1 MLLSPALSTR
11 MRAVDLIRKKRDSG
25 ELSNEE
31 IDFLVSGYTRGEI
44 PESEEHTSELQ
55 SRLHLVCRLLL
66 EKKKKTT
73 AALQEH
79 DIPDDAAGARPHPRA
94 PRHHDASETEGYD
107 NRISHRFSTYATYAR
122 VLAVYCG

>member
-66 EKKKKTT
+66 EKKKKT
-73 AALQEH
+73 ASALQTTRALASPQSH
-79 DIPDDAAGARPHPRA
+79 THLRPHLPPAARPNNPTSPGPSPTIRPAKPYRCPQSLYWH
-94 PRHHDASETEGYD
+94 T
-107 NRISHRFSTYATYAR
+107 
-122 VLAVYCG
+122 